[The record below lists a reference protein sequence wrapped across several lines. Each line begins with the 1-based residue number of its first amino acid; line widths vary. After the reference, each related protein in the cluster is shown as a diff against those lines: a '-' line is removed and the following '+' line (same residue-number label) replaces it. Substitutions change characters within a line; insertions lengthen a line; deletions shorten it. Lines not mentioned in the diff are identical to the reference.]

1 MSTSKLCVRIKLL
14 LCCIPLLL
22 SWTWVQ
28 AGNPELGQE
37 LSVEEVA
44 AINTTILPNG
54 YGLPVGSG
62 NAMTGKVLYQTHC
75 LSCHGAE
82 GTNGLNDRLA
92 GGHGSLTSAAP
103 IKTVG
108 SYWPYATTV
117 FDYIRRAMP
126 YTAPGSLS
134 VDETYALTAYIL
146 FLNEVVGETES
157 LNSTTLPAVIMPNA
171 GNFDWG
177 IARD

>member
-1 MSTSKLCVRIKLL
+1 MSTFRLGGRIKLL
-14 LCCIPLLL
+14 LCSIPLLL

-28 AGNPELGQE
+28 AGTPDLGQE
-37 LSVEEVA
+37 LSEGEVA
-44 AINTTILPNG
+44 AIDATILPNG
-54 YGLPVGSG
+54 DGLPAGSG
-62 NAMTGKVLYQTHC
+62 NARTGKALYQTHC
-75 LSCHGAE
+75 LSCHGAK

-134 VDETYALTAYIL
+134 ADETYALTAYIL

-157 LNSTTLPAVIMPNA
+157 LNSTTLPAVIMPNT

-177 IARD
+177 MAKD